1 MCRAS
6 RIPRCSARIGRPDT
20 IARVQAAEFV
30 HRERVRFRDLDA
42 LGHVNNAVFLTY
54 IESARVAFLLD
65 LGAATTLEDMSIIV
79 ARIEIDFRAP
89 VGFGEEVEIAV
100 HASRFGDKSF
110 DLDYE
115 LRVGGRVVAQAK
127 SVLVGY
133 DYATGETVTI
143 PEAWRE
149 RLAA

>member
-1 MCRAS
+1 
-6 RIPRCSARIGRPDT
+6 
-20 IARVQAAEFV
+20 VQAADFV

-133 DYATGETVTI
+133 DYATGETVAI
-143 PEAWRE
+143 PEEWRE